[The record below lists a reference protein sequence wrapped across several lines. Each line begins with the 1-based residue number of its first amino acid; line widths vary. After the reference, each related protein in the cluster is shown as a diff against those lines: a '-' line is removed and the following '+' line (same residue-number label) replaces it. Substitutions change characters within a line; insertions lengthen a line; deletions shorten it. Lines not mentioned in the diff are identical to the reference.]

1 MLKDFLFSRSSSGD
15 SENDEY
21 DEDNPSNSLI
31 VDQKYHVLTDYF
43 SSKRKIFLKVW
54 NAKRF
59 NIGLHGF

>member
-43 SSKRKIFLKVW
+43 SSKRKIFLKV
-54 NAKRF
+54 
-59 NIGLHGF
+59 